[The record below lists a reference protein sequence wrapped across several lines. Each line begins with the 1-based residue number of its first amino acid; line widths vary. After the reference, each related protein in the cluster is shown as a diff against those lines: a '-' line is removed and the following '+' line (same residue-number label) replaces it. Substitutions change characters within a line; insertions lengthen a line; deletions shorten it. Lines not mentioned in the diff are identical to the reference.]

1 MVAVVRQRRLS
12 TQILWLQLGI
22 LVITL
27 LVGLGLS
34 LRALRQ
40 QLDRDF
46 ELQALRVAQSVAAD
60 PDIAPAIV
68 ARDPHGLVQQR
79 AEAVRRETGA
89 LFVVVTDDR
98 GIRYSHPNPARIG
111 QRVSTDPG
119 PALSGRTVMA
129 IQKGTLGRSARGKVP
144 LRAAGGRIVGE
155 VSVGIA
161 EERISRRLLGL
172 LPSTL
177 AYTAVSLTVGVVA
190 SFLLARRLKRQTFG
204 LELSEI
210 AALLQEREAT
220 LHGIREGVVALGR
233 DRRLVVLNDEAR
245 RLLGLDKDS
254 LGRRLADLPL
264 PGRVREVMGRDHVE
278 DELALVGDHVL
289 VLNSRPVT
297 LNGRDLGTVV
307 TLRDRTELEALLRE
321 LDSVRGLSE
330 ALRTQA
336 HEHSNRLH
344 TLAGLL
350 QLGLYDDAIGY
361 ITELAAAH
369 DALAHDISTR
379 VRDKLI
385 AALLLAETLVASE
398 RRVDLRL
405 EPDSQLRG
413 PLRAPLDVHSVLG
426 NLIGNAIDAAAAGDR
441 EPAWVEVRLRCEV
454 EDLWIRVRDSGPGV
468 PAAAA
473 SHIFE
478 DGFSTKPQPAV
489 GQRGLGLA
497 LVSQIARRHGG
508 EARLAEPCPGEG
520 ACFEVLLRDVLEGE
534 PARDQDAMAP
544 P

>member
-34 LRALRQ
+34 LRALRHE
-40 QLDRDF
+40 LDYTF

-60 PDIAPAIV
+60 PEIAPAIV
-68 ARDPHGLVQQR
+68 DHDPHGLVQQR
-79 AEAVRRETGA
+79 AEAVRRQTGA
-89 LFVVVTDDR
+89 LFVVVTDGR
-98 GIRYSHPNPARIG
+98 GIRYSHPNPAQIG

-119 PALSGRTVMA
+119 PALSGRTVVA
-129 IQKGTLGRSARGKVP
+129 IETGTLGRSARGKVP
-144 LRAAGGRIVGE
+144 LRAADGRVVGE

-161 EERISRRLLGL
+161 EERISRRLVGL

-190 SFLLARRLKRQTFG
+190 SLLLARRLKRQTFG

-220 LHGIREGVVALGR
+220 LHGIREGVVALNR
-233 DRRLVVLNDEAR
+233 DHRVVVLNDEAR
-245 RLLGLDKDS
+245 RLLGLGEQS
-254 LGRRLADLPL
+254 LGQHLAELGL
-264 PGRVREVMGRDHVE
+264 PGGMREIMGRDHVQ
-278 DELALVGDHVL
+278 DQYALVGDHVL

-297 LNGRDLGTVV
+297 LDGRDLGTVV
-307 TLRDRTELEALLRE
+307 TLRDRTELEALMRE

-336 HEHSNRLH
+336 HEHSNQLH
-344 TLAGLL
+344 TLIGLL
-350 QLGLYDDAIGY
+350 QLGLSDDAIGFV
-361 ITELAAAH
+361 TDLAAAR
-369 DALAHDISTR
+369 DALARDLSAR
-379 VRDKLI
+379 VPDKLL
-385 AALLLAETLVASE
+385 AALLLAKTLVASE
-398 RRVDLRL
+398 RGVELRL
-405 EPDSQLRG
+405 APDSRIRG
-413 PLRAPLDVHSVLG
+413 PLRAVLDVHSLVG
-426 NLIGNAIDAAAAGDR
+426 NLIDNAIDAAAGGPK
-441 EPAWVEVRLRCEV
+441 PAWVEVGLRCEGD
-454 EDLWIRVRDSGPGV
+454 DLRIRVRDSGPGV

-473 SHIFE
+473 DHVFE
-478 DGFSTKPQPAV
+478 DGFSTKPSPAV

-497 LVSQIARRHGG
+497 LVNQIARRHGG
-508 EARLAEPCPGEG
+508 EVQLAEPHPGQG
-520 ACFEVLLRDVLEGE
+520 ACFDVVLRGVVGAEA
-534 PARDQDAMAP
+534 ARDQDALTP

>member
-1 MVAVVRQRRLS
+1 MVALVRQRRLS

-40 QLDRDF
+40 ELDRDF

-60 PDIAPAIV
+60 PQIAPAILG
-68 ARDPHGLVQQR
+68 RDPHGMVQRR

-129 IQKGTLGRSARGKVP
+129 IEKGTLGRSARGKVP

-161 EERISRRLLGL
+161 EDRISRRLLGL

-245 RLLGLDKDS
+245 RLLGLGEES

-278 DELALVGDHVL
+278 DQLALVGDHVL

-297 LNGRDLGTVV
+297 LNGSDLGTVV

-344 TLAGLL
+344 TLVGLL

-361 ITELAAAH
+361 ITELAAGH
-369 DALAHDISTR
+369 DALARDLSTR

-405 EPDSQLRG
+405 EPDSQIPG

-426 NLIGNAIDAAAAGDR
+426 NLISNAIDAAAAGDR
-441 EPAWVEVRLRCEV
+441 EPAWVEVRLRCKG

-473 SHIFE
+473 SQVFE

-508 EARLAEPCPGEG
+508 QARLAEPCPGEG
-520 ACFEVLLRDVLEGE
+520 ACFEVVLRGVLEGE